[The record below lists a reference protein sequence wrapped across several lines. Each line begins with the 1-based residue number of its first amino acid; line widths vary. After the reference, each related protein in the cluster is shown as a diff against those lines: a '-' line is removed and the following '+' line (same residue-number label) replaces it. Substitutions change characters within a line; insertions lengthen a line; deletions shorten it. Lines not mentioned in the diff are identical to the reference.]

1 MEHGPLFIYSEN
13 TSYGVPISNSP
24 KGDSDSVCPVGALG
38 RWGAGQ
44 IGGRDAHECADV
56 GNQPWIRFISAY
68 TLQTT
73 KYLQKKA
80 PTKPNEKR
88 KLCKMVLESRDTL
101 SSKSEQLPIASYIYF
116 HIKLTFYQ
124 HAQIFKRLCRNK
136 LVSLLV
142 FFFLKFSVVACHSG
156 KIRRHSHR
164 VFCSKMKKSKN
175 KWNYVGSL
183 GMNKINI
190 IQT

>member
-1 MEHGPLFIYSEN
+1 MKHGAWNMGPYLFTVRTLRMASQSATHQKVI
-13 TSYGVPISNSP
+13 VI
-24 KGDSDSVCPVGALG
+24 VCAQLG
-38 RWGAGQ
+38 RWGAG
-44 IGGRDAHECADV
+44 GRGRSGAETHT
-56 GNQPWIRFISAY
+56 SA
-68 TLQTT
+68 LMSVIN
-73 KYLQKKA
+73 L
-80 PTKPNEKR
+80 EF
-88 KLCKMVLESRDTL
+88 VLLLEFRDTL

>member
-38 RWGAGQ
+38 RWGR
-44 IGGRDAHECADV
+44 GRSGAETHT
-56 GNQPWIRFISAY
+56 SA
-68 TLQTT
+68 LMSVIN
-73 KYLQKKA
+73 L
-80 PTKPNEKR
+80 EF
-88 KLCKMVLESRDTL
+88 VLLLEFRDTL

-175 KWNYVGSL
+175 K
-183 GMNKINI
+183 
-190 IQT
+190 